1 MNKIGSLGP
10 VVFVVGPEA
19 IRTFAELSRS
29 SAGRWANHE
38 VLGKKPISQFIGP
51 GLDTVSFTM
60 RFDVRYRINPRKEL
74 SKLVELERAG
84 KAMPLIVGGQGLGVN
99 KWKITSLEQSW
110 EEIDGKGNL
119 LKATATITLEEYL

>member
-38 VLGKKPISQFIGP
+38 ILGKKPISQFIGP

-74 SKLVELERAG
+74 SKLVDLERAG
-84 KAMPLIVGGQGLGVN
+84 KAMSLIVGGEGLGVN

-119 LKATATITLEEYL
+119 LKATATITLEEYV

>member
-19 IRTFAELSRS
+19 IRTFDELSRS

-38 VLGKKPISQFIGP
+38 ILGKKPLSQFIGP
-51 GLDTVSFTM
+51 GLDTVSFTV
-60 RFDVRYRINPRKEL
+60 RLDVRYGINPRKEL
-74 SKLVELERAG
+74 DALVELERAG
-84 KAMPLIVGGQGLGVN
+84 KAMPLIIGGKGLGVN

-110 EEIDGKGNL
+110 EEIDGKGKL

>member
-74 SKLVELERAG
+74 SKLVDLERAG
-84 KAMPLIVGGQGLGVN
+84 KAMPLIVGGEGLGVN